1 MNINASIIDQRVTG
15 IVEDHP
21 EWLPEGSDLDKKK
34 AVAFVLLCIS
44 TCLEIPMEAMMPVLM
59 VSMSARWRIK
69 VDPSR

>member
-34 AVAFVLLCIS
+34 AVAFVLLCLKCREWFES
-44 TCLEIPMEAMMPVLM
+44 CHFE
-59 VSMSARWRIK
+59 R
-69 VDPSR
+69 